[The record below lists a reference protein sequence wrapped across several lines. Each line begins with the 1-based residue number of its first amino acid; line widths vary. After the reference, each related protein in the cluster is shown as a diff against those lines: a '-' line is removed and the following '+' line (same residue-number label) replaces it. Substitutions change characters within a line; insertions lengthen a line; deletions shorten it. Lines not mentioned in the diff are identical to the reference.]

1 MTTERKTKTLYR
13 YYCKM
18 RPPAPGAIPKRNLYA
33 VLAAHIHTAGNDRH
47 MWGLV
52 DYTEPLTDEEI
63 DYYELVPG
71 GTWEKGGM
79 ILESQRV
86 PVTAEKAGQAD

>member
-1 MTTERKTKTLYR
+1 
-13 YYCKM
+13 
-18 RPPAPGAIPKRNLYA
+18 
-33 VLAAHIHTAGNDRH
+33 

-71 GTWEKGGM
+71 GTWEMGG
-79 ILESQRV
+79 IIIESR
-86 PVTAEKAGQAD
+86 TADKT

>member
-1 MTTERKTKTLYR
+1 MTTESITKTLYR

-18 RPPAPGAIPKRNLYA
+18 RPPAPGAVPKRSLYA
-33 VLAAHIHTAGNDRH
+33 ALAEHVLIAGYARP
-47 MWGLV
+47 MWGFA

-71 GTWEKGGM
+71 GTVE
-79 ILESQRV
+79 LE
-86 PVTAEKAGQAD
+86 E

>member
-1 MTTERKTKTLYR
+1 MTTESESKTLYR

-18 RPPAPGAIPKRNLYA
+18 RPPAPGAVPKRSLYA
-33 VLAAHIHTAGNDRH
+33 AIAEHVPLAGYARP
-47 MWGLV
+47 MWGFV

-71 GTWEKGGM
+71 GTWEMGG
-79 ILESQRV
+79 IIIESR
-86 PVTAEKAGQAD
+86 TADKT